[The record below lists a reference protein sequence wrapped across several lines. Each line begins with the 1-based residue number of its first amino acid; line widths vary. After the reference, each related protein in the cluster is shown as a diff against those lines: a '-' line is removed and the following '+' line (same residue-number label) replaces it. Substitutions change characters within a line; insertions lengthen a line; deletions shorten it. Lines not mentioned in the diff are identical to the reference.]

1 MVFFGQKLMGK
12 LPFKEVYLHGLVRDA
27 HGRKMSKSLGNI
39 IDPLAVINGISLK
52 ALQDTMLAGN
62 LDPKEVKKA
71 QEGQKQDYPNGIP
84 ECGTGTATDRFLFR
98 IAFFACLGLLL
109 EAAFV
114 NVLYPI
120 SYSAVAGEEQ
130 GLKVNDH

>member
-84 ECGTGTATDRFLFR
+84 ECGTGMATDRFFELWLFFC
-98 IAFFACLGLLL
+98 ALGLF
-109 EAAFV
+109 EAAF
-114 NVLYPI
+114 
-120 SYSAVAGEEQ
+120 
-130 GLKVNDH
+130 

>member
-84 ECGTGTATDRFLFR
+84 ECGTGMATDRFF
-98 IAFFACLGLLL
+98 
-109 EAAFV
+109 
-114 NVLYPI
+114 
-120 SYSAVAGEEQ
+120 
-130 GLKVNDH
+130 

>member
-84 ECGTGTATDRFLFR
+84 ECGTGSATDKSFVQFTFSL
-98 IAFFACLGLLL
+98 CSGTLLYL
-109 EAAFV
+109 PADS
-114 NVLYPI
+114 I
-120 SYSAVAGEEQ
+120 
-130 GLKVNDH
+130 

>member
-84 ECGTGTATDRFLFR
+84 ECGTGSATDRFFAVCLFNVFWDCSR
-98 IAFFACLGLLL
+98 RLL
-109 EAAFV
+109 EMSF
-114 NVLYPI
+114 YII
-120 SYSAVAGEEQ
+120 SFKSRE
-130 GLKVNDH
+130 

>member
-84 ECGTGTATDRFLFR
+84 ECGTGTATNRFFEFCLFS
-98 IAFFACLGLLL
+98 
-109 EAAFV
+109 
-114 NVLYPI
+114 VLWDCSKRLSEISFEII
-120 SYSAVAGEEQ
+120 SYNTRRGVG
-130 GLKVNDH
+130 D